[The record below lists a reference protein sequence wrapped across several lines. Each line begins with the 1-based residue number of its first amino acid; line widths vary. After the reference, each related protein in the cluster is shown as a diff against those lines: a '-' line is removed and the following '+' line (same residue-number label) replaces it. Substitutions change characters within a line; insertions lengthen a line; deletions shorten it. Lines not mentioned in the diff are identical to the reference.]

1 MMMMMMQHQ
10 QQRIGVFSDRF
21 WNKNSVSSSYCC
33 NCFVKFPKKAS
44 KHQSQTL
51 DHPSP
56 PNFKLLT
63 SRIVRLTRRRQLYQI
78 FEEVEA
84 AKKRHGQLN
93 TIVMNAVMQACVHC
107 GDIDSAL
114 RIFADMCKSQ
124 SCGVDDVT
132 YGTLLKGLGDAR
144 RIDES
149 FQILESVEQGTAVGS
164 PSLSAPL
171 IYGLLNAL
179 IEAGDL
185 RRANGLLAR
194 YGFVFNEGGN
204 YSISVYNML
213 MKGYI
218 STGSPQSALRVFNDV
233 RQQGLNP
240 DKLTYNTI
248 IFACVKMN
256 DLDTAVQIFQE
267 MKDRSQKDGH
277 HDLAPD
283 VITYTTLLK
292 GFGQAKD
299 LGSIEKIVTEMKFHH
314 NLLIDR
320 VAYTSIVDVLLTCGS
335 TKGALCVFGE
345 ILKQVAKDSS
355 LRPKPHLYLSLMRA
369 LAVKGEYY
377 LVKNLHKRM
386 WPDTAGTISLDAH
399 IEADHLLMEAAL
411 NDGQFDVAVHYLSNI
426 IKDWNGIS
434 WTSRGGMVA
443 ARIEALL
450 GFTSSMFDPYLLPEV
465 SISDAIECI
474 MMPLQEARP
483 LQATLRLNQVVMR
496 FYRDSSV
503 PIIDDWGSCVGILH
517 AEDCNELNSPLSAMM
532 KSPAPCVITT
542 TSIGRVI
549 DLMLEK
555 RYKMVIIVKCGD
567 TFGNYNSTSRAVGV
581 FTADQ
586 LYKLTVPASKLS
598 NQQYPHGITSY

>member
-1 MMMMMMQHQ
+1 MMMMQHRI
-10 QQRIGVFSDRF
+10 RIGVFSDKF
-21 WNKNSVSSSYCC
+21 TTKNLVSSS
-33 NCFVKFPKKAS
+33 NCWKKVATR
-44 KHQSQTL
+44 QSQIL
-51 DHPSP
+51 DS
-56 PNFKLLT
+56 PNFKPLT
-63 SRIVRLTRRRQLYQI
+63 SRIVRLTRKRQLNQI

-84 AKKRHGQLN
+84 AKKRHGELN
-93 TIVMNAVMQACVHC
+93 TIVMNAVMQACVYC

-114 RIFADMCKSQ
+114 RIFADMCKSE
-124 SCGVDDVT
+124 SCGVDNVT

-194 YGFVFNEGGN
+194 YGFVFTEGGKH

-218 STGSPQSALRVFNDV
+218 STGSPQSALRVFDDI

-256 DLDTAVQIFQE
+256 DLKSALRIFQE
-267 MKDRSQKDGH
+267 MKDRSKKDGH

-299 LGSIEKIVTEMKFHH
+299 LGSIEKIVIEMKFHH

-345 ILKQVAKDSS
+345 ILKQVAKDST

-411 NDGQFDVAVHYLSNI
+411 NDSQFEVAVHYLSNI

-465 SISDAIECI
+465 SISDSIECI
-474 MMPLQEARP
+474 MMPLQEACP

-517 AEDCNELNSPLSAMM
+517 AEDCNELNAPLSAMM

-542 TSIGRVI
+542 TSIGRVV

-555 RYKMVIIVKCGD
+555 RYKMVIVVKCGD

-586 LYKLTVPASKLS
+586 LHKLTVPASKLS
-598 NQQYPHGITSY
+598 NQQYPRGITSY

>member
-1 MMMMMMQHQ
+1 MTTMMI
-10 QQRIGVFSDRF
+10 QQRIGVFSSTT
-21 WNKNSVSSSYCC
+21 KSVSSSYCC
-33 NCFVKFPKKAS
+33 YCYVNYPKKVS
-44 KHQSQTL
+44 THQSQTL
-51 DHPSP
+51 ES
-56 PNFKLLT
+56 PNFKPLT
-63 SRIVRLTRRRQLYQI
+63 SRIVRLTRKRQLNQI

-84 AKKRHGQLN
+84 AKTRHGELN

-114 RIFADMCKSQ
+114 RVFAEMCKFG
-124 SCGVDDVT
+124 SCGVDNVT

-149 FQILESVEQGTAVGS
+149 FQVLESVEQGTAVGS
-164 PSLSAPL
+164 PTLSAPL

-179 IEAGDL
+179 VEAGDL

-218 STGSPQSALRVFNDV
+218 STGSPQSALRVFNDI
-233 RQQGLNP
+233 RLQGLNP

-248 IFACVKMN
+248 IFACVRMN
-256 DLDTAVQIFQE
+256 DLESAVQFFQE

-277 HDLAPD
+277 EDLAPNI
-283 VITYTTLLK
+283 ITYTTLLK
-292 GFGQAKD
+292 GFGQMKD
-299 LGSIEKIVTEMKFHH
+299 LGSIEKIVIEMKLRH

-320 VAYTSIVDVLLTCGS
+320 VAYTSIIDVLLTCGS
-335 TKGALCVFGE
+335 IKGALCVFGE
-345 ILKQVAKDSS
+345 MLKQVSKDSS

-369 LAVKGEYY
+369 LAVKGEYD
-377 LVKNLHKRM
+377 LVKNLHRRM
-386 WPDTAGTISLDAH
+386 WPDTSGTISSDAH
-399 IEADHLLMEAAL
+399 VEADHLLMEAAL
-411 NDGQFDVAVHYLSNI
+411 NDNQFDVAVHCLSNI

-450 GFTSSMFDPYLLPEV
+450 GFTASMFDPYLLPQLSV
-465 SISDAIECI
+465 TDSIEGI

-503 PIIDDWGSCVGILH
+503 PIIDDWGSCVGIVH
-517 AEDCNELNSPLSAMM
+517 AEDCKELNAPLSTMM

-542 TSIGRVI
+542 TSVGRVI
-549 DLMLEK
+549 NLMLEK

-567 TFGNYNSTSRAVGV
+567 TFGKYNSTSRAVGV

-598 NQQYPHGITSY
+598 NQQYPRSITSN

>member
-1 MMMMMMQHQ
+1 
-10 QQRIGVFSDRF
+10 
-21 WNKNSVSSSYCC
+21 
-33 NCFVKFPKKAS
+33 
-44 KHQSQTL
+44 
-51 DHPSP
+51 
-56 PNFKLLT
+56 
-63 SRIVRLTRRRQLYQI
+63 
-78 FEEVEA
+78 
-84 AKKRHGQLN
+84 
-93 TIVMNAVMQACVHC
+93 
-107 GDIDSAL
+107 
-114 RIFADMCKSQ
+114 
-124 SCGVDDVT
+124 
-132 YGTLLKGLGDAR
+132 
-144 RIDES
+144 
-149 FQILESVEQGTAVGS
+149 
-164 PSLSAPL
+164 
-171 IYGLLNAL
+171 
-179 IEAGDL
+179 
-185 RRANGLLAR
+185 
-194 YGFVFNEGGN
+194 
-204 YSISVYNML
+204 

-218 STGSPQSALRVFNDV
+218 STGSPQAALRVFDEI

-248 IFACVKMN
+248 IFACVRMN
-256 DLDTAVQIFQE
+256 NLESAVQFFQE
-267 MKDRSQKDGH
+267 MKDRSQNDSH
-277 HDLAPD
+277 DDLAPD

-299 LGSIEKIVTEMKFHH
+299 LCSIEKIVIEMKSRRD
-314 NLLIDR
+314 LSIDR

-335 TKGALCVFGE
+335 IKGALSVFGE
-345 ILKQVAKDSS
+345 ILKQVAKDGS

-369 LAVKGEYY
+369 LAVKGEYG

-386 WPDTAGTISLDAH
+386 WPDTAGSISSEAQL
-399 IEADHLLMEAAL
+399 EADHLLMEAAL
-411 NDGQFDVAVHYLSNI
+411 NDSQLDVAVHYLSNI

-450 GFTSSMFDPYLLPEV
+450 GFTASLFDPYLLPQV
-465 SISDAIECI
+465 SITDAIECI

-503 PIIDDWGSCVGILH
+503 PIIDDWGGCVGILH

-532 KSPAPCVITT
+532 KSPAPCVTTT
-542 TSIGRVI
+542 TSIGRVV

-567 TFGNYNSTSRAVGV
+567 TFGNCNSTSRAVGV

-598 NQQYPHGITSY
+598 KQQYPRGMSV

>member
-1 MMMMMMQHQ
+1 MTMMMM
-10 QQRIGVFSDRF
+10 QRIGVFWTKS
-21 WNKNSVSSSYCC
+21 SPSSSNCCYCSV
-33 NCFVKFPKKAS
+33 NFPKNVS
-44 KHQSQTL
+44 IHQSQTL
-51 DHPSP
+51 DYPNP
-56 PNFKLLT
+56 PNLKSLT
-63 SRIVRLTRRRQLYQI
+63 SRIVRLTRRRQLTQI
-78 FEEVEA
+78 FKEIEV
-84 AKKRHGQLN
+84 AKKRHGELN

-114 RIFADMCKSQ
+114 RIFADMCKSD
-124 SCGVDDVT
+124 SCGVDDVS

-149 FQILESVEQGTAVGS
+149 FQLLESVEQGTAVGS
-164 PSLSAPL
+164 PTLSAPL

-179 IEAGDL
+179 VETGDL

-218 STGSPQSALRVFNDV
+218 STGSPQSALRVFDEI

-248 IFACVKMN
+248 IFACVRMN
-256 DLDTAVQIFQE
+256 DLESAVQIFQE

-277 HDLAPD
+277 DDLAPD

-292 GFGQAKD
+292 GFGQAQD
-299 LGSIEKIVTEMKFHH
+299 LNSIEKIVIEMKLRH

-335 TKGALCVFGE
+335 IKGALCVFGE
-345 ILKQVAKDSS
+345 ILKQVARNGI

-369 LAVKGEYY
+369 LALKGEYG

-386 WPDTAGTISLDAH
+386 WLDTSGTISSDAQ

-411 NDGQFDVAVHYLSNI
+411 NDSQFDVAVHYLSNI

-443 ARIEALL
+443 TRIEALM
-450 GFTSSMFDPYLLPEV
+450 GFTSSMFDPYLLPQV
-465 SISDAIECI
+465 SITDAIECI

-483 LQATLRLNQVVMR
+483 LQATLRLHQVVMR

-503 PIIDDWGSCVGILH
+503 PIIDEWGGCVGILH
-517 AEDCNELNSPLSAMM
+517 AEDCNELNAPLSAMM

-542 TSIGRVI
+542 TSIGRVVN
-549 DLMLEK
+549 LMLEK
-555 RYKMVIIVKCGD
+555 RYKMVIVVKCGN
-567 TFGNYNSTSRAVGV
+567 TSGNYNSTSRGVGV

-598 NQQYPHGITSY
+598 NQQYPRGITSN